1 MRHGLDEYARLDSP
15 LHRWEPRCKF
25 VGLMALIFAF
35 SFIEDLRLLPLM
47 VAITAL
53 LYKLSSLPTAYWRD
67 RLHYPGYFLLGMVV
81 VLPFVSGETVLFQI
95 GALAVRWEGLLD
107 VVKIATRFVCIVT
120 VSLVLFGTSP
130 IATTLRAMRSLGVPS
145 LITDMMLLFYRYLYE
160 TLDRFRQVQTAMR
173 LRGFDTTR
181 LSWRTLK
188 VLASLAGTLLVTS
201 YEQSEQVYRA
211 MRLRGYGQSAA
222 RVSEIPVRPVDAIAL
237 GSLLVFSLGLV
248 VLQGFGISIFLSF

>member
-35 SFIEDLRLLPLM
+35 SFIEDLYLLLPMLG
-47 VAITAL
+47 ITVL
-53 LYKLSSLPTAYWRD
+53 LYKLSRLPKTYWCD
-67 RLHYPGYFLLGMVV
+67 RLHYPGYFLLGVVV
-81 VLPFVSGETVLFQI
+81 VLPFVSGETILFEI
-95 GALAVRWEGLLD
+95 AGLAVRWEGLLD
-107 VVKIATRFVCIVT
+107 VVEIATRFLCIVT

-160 TLDRFRQVQTAMR
+160 TLDRLTQVQTAMR
-173 LRGFDTTR
+173 LRGFNR
-181 LSWRTLK
+181 QQLSWRNLRI
-188 VLASLAGTLLVTS
+188 LASLAGTLLVTS

-211 MRLRGYGQSAA
+211 MRLRGYGRSTA
-222 RVSEIPVRPVDAIAL
+222 RVSEIPVRTVDAIAL
-237 GSLLVFSLGLV
+237 GGVLAVSLTLV
-248 VLQGFGISIFLSF
+248 VLQSLGIEIWKF